1 MEEVCPG
8 VVPGQCWKAC
18 VLLQPVRASADAAF
32 EFRRCHLRGLCDFL
46 EKVFCLSPLFPSL
59 PSVPRLLYGFR
70 VKVPYFH
77 VDAFASEI
85 FRGNPAG
92 VCLLR
97 EEVDAATLQRIAF
110 ENNLSET
117 AFVLPQDEELL
128 IRWFTPTTEVDLCG
142 HATLA
147 AAHVLVTEAR
157 CHAPIRFD
165 SASGVLGV
173 TAEGDRLVLD
183 FPARPGKP
191 VAGAGELAAALGAA
205 PSEVFKAQ
213 DFLCVYDRA
222 DDVRALRPDM
232 AALAA
237 LDARGV
243 IATAPGE
250 GCDFVSRFF
259 APGCGIPEDPVTGSA
274 HCTLAPY
281 WAARLGRETFY
292 ARQISARGGEIWC
305 ELAGDRVRIGGRCV
319 TYLRGEISF

>member
-1 MEEVCPG
+1 M
-8 VVPGQCWKAC
+8 
-18 VLLQPVRASADAAF
+18 
-32 EFRRCHLRGLCDFL
+32 
-46 EKVFCLSPLFPSL
+46 
-59 PSVPRLLYGFR
+59 
-70 VKVPYFH
+70 KVPYFH
-77 VDAFASEI
+77 VDAFASEM

-97 EEVDAATLQRIAF
+97 EAVDDATLQRIAF

-117 AFVLPQDEELL
+117 AFVLPQAEEFS
-128 IRWFTPTTEVDLCG
+128 IRWFTPTVEVDLCG

-173 TAEGDRLVLD
+173 SAEGDRLVLD
-183 FPARPGKP
+183 FPARS
-191 VAGAGELAAALGAA
+191 GEVIAETGPLAAALGAA
-205 PSEVFKAQ
+205 PREVRKAQ
-213 DFLCVYDRA
+213 DFLCIYDRA
-222 DDVRALRPDM
+222 EDVLDLRPDM
-232 AALAA
+232 AAVAG

-250 GCDFVSRFF
+250 DCDFVSRFF

-281 WAARLGRETFY
+281 WAERLGKNVFF
-292 ARQISARGGEIWC
+292 ARQVSARGGELWC

-319 TYLRGEISF
+319 TYLRGEISV